1 MKTILLLLV
10 LVGGAAIG
18 WYAVTP
24 RSTVEDLREAA
35 RAGDTAALDELI
47 AYDSV
52 RANLKTDLRGRLDRM
67 ADRDQP
73 LATLGA
79 VIGGAFVEGLIDTF
93 VSPMGL
99 SLILAGRSPEEDAPA
114 RSAAEAEADYTID
127 RQGVDR
133 FAVRF
138 ESDGTDGTVPV
149 LEFRRHG
156 LDWRLVRIAIDAR
169 ED

>member
-1 MKTILLLLV
+1 MKTILLLLM
-10 LVGGAAIG
+10 LAGGAAIG
-18 WYAVTP
+18 WYTVSP

-35 RAGDTAALDELI
+35 RAGDTAALDQLI

-52 RANLKTDLRGRLDRM
+52 RANLKTDLRARLDRL

-99 SLILAGRSPEEDAPA
+99 SLILAGRSPEQGTPA
-114 RSAAEAEADYTID
+114 RPAPDDEADYTID
-127 RQGVDR
+127 RQGLGR

-138 ESDGTDGTVPV
+138 ESDGADGSVPV